1 MSIHTWGLHEESRFG
16 DSIDCSLPKSWR
28 LLRRKGQGAYP
39 YARMINA
46 ADEASRPLEG
56 LLRSPPVNSSE
67 AEDDQA

>member
-1 MSIHTWGLHEESRFG
+1 MKKVALVILLIATTL
-16 DSIDCSLPKSWR
+16 SLGGFFVG
-28 LLRRKGQGAYP
+28 KGKAPYP